1 MFTGCRALKSVPL
14 FNTSNFLNMS
24 GMFSNCFS
32 LKNVP
37 LFDTSN
43 CTNMSSM
50 FAGCSNLVS
59 VPSFNTSSVTDMSSM
74 FNGCLSIEKIPTF
87 DTVSVVNMSS
97 MFTNCN
103 SLVELIDSNFSAWR
117 NGALPFSPPLFN
129 TSSVTNMQNMFNG
142 CLSLKTVAFTI
153 DVGTGAFTSKFA
165 GIFASCPN
173 LSLTVLKLAKYSL
186 SLAGC
191 NMSKESLENTMSEL
205 GTIGAAGQILTISN
219 NPGSPTPISINT
231 TVDISIPAGS
241 TTISLQNVVGLETG
255 MQFTGNGS
263 PLTTGRA
270 VTLTDAGDIVTLTS
284 HGLEN
289 GDTVSFSSITTTTGI
304 VINKMYTVINKTTD
318 TFQLDENGSLTP
330 VNLVSN
336 GNGTIRYAS
345 LITAI
350 VGNSITVSRP
360 TAQIPVNTTLSFRQL
375 ATSIAIH
382 KGWSVTG

>member
-37 LFDTSN
+37 LFDTGN

-50 FAGCSNLVS
+50 FAGCSNLLS

-74 FNGCLSIEKIPTF
+74 FNGCSSIDNIPAF
-87 DTVSVVNMSS
+87 DTVSVINMSN

-103 SLVELIDSNFSAWR
+103 SLVELIDSDFSAGR
-117 NGALPFSPPLFN
+117 RGSFPFLPPLFN

-153 DVGTGAFTSKFA
+153 DVGTGTFASKFA
-165 GIFASCPN
+165 GIFSSCPN
-173 LSLTVLKLAKYSL
+173 LSLAVLKLAKYSL

-191 NMSKESLENTMSEL
+191 NMSKGSLEEAMDSLDTVA
-205 GTIGAAGQILTISN
+205 AAGQILTISN
-219 NPGSPTPISINT
+219 NPAAPTPISRNT
-231 TVDISIPAGS
+231 SVDVAIVAGS
-241 TTISLQNVVGLETG
+241 TIISLQSTADLETG
-255 MQFTGNGS
+255 MQFTGAGS

-270 VTLTDAGDIVTLTS
+270 VTFADAGDIVTLAS

-304 VINKMYTVINKTTD
+304 VINKIYTVINKTTD
-318 TFQLDENGSLTP
+318 TFQLGENQDTLPIDLISNGS
-330 VNLVSN
+330 
-336 GNGTIRYAS
+336 GTIRYS
-345 LITAI
+345 SVIT
-350 VGNSITVSRP
+350 SISGSSIEVSRP
-360 TAQIPVNTTLSFRQL
+360 TAAIAPNTTLSFRQL
-375 ATSIAIH
+375 STSIAIH
-382 KGWSVTG
+382 KGWSITG